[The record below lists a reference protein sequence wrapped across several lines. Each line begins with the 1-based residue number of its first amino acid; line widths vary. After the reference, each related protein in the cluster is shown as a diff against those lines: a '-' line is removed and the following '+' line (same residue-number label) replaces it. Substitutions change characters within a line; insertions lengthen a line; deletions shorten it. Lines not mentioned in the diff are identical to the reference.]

1 VQRKD
6 KGIAIMDKEQAL
18 SIVRDYKKEVAK
30 ILNPSRVYMYGS
42 YSKGTATE
50 NSDIDVAVVI
60 PKLKG
65 DCFLTVK
72 KLWKVGRM
80 VNSLIEPVLIEEDEP
95 SPLYDEVT
103 KWGIAVS

>member
-1 VQRKD
+1 
-6 KGIAIMDKEQAL
+6 MDKEQAL

-60 PKLKG
+60 PKLNG
-65 DCFLTVK
+65 DWFLTVK
-72 KLWKVGRM
+72 KLW
-80 VNSLIEPVLIEEDEP
+80 DEP